1 MRDDV
6 VEQER
11 CAALRKERGSA
22 APRLLCASDA
32 IWSST
37 NTLLQRETRR
47 NAWLFGYEGQS
58 ALRFDPPGPRR
69 ARGVCLYNLTDI
81 KVWPPPPYTLVF
93 NIMLSKKFLT
103 FCLPSCNNKL

>member
-1 MRDDV
+1 MRGDV

-22 APRLLCASDA
+22 ASRFLRVSEA
-32 IWSST
+32 IWSLS

-58 ALRFDPPGPRR
+58 ALRFDPPPVP
-69 ARGVCLYNLTDI
+69 ALRGGRVRITKQTPKCSPYPPIPLYLT
-81 KVWPPPPYTLVF
+81 
-93 NIMLSKKFLT
+93 
-103 FCLPSCNNKL
+103 

>member
-1 MRDDV
+1 MRGDV

-22 APRLLCASDA
+22 APRFLCASDA

-37 NTLLQRETRR
+37 NTLLQSETRR

-58 ALRFDPPGPRR
+58 ALRFDPPRSPPRTG
-69 ARGVCLYNLTDI
+69 GVS
-81 KVWPPPPYTLVF
+81 V
-93 NIMLSKKFLT
+93 
-103 FCLPSCNNKL
+103 